1 MEILQFLERMNE
13 TLEKSLGFRAF
24 KMILAFYLIIMAIA
38 ITLMIYRLATKLGY
52 FVVLQHGQEVPTAKG
67 KMQLRWEETAE
78 RIESQNPDEWK
89 AAILESANMLNEVL
103 GIIGYEGTLLGE
115 KLEGMLPSQLENLE
129 EVKEANKVKNRIVN
143 DEDFVI
149 SQLEAQKIV
158 NTFANALRF
167 LEAIQ

>member
-1 MEILQFLERMNE
+1 
-13 TLEKSLGFRAF
+13 
-24 KMILAFYLIIMAIA
+24 
-38 ITLMIYRLATKLGY
+38 
-52 FVVLQHGQEVPTAKG
+52 
-67 KMQLRWEETAE
+67 MQLRWDETKE
-78 RIESQNPDEWK
+78 RIESQNPNEWK

-103 GIIGYEGTLLGE
+103 GIIGYEGVVLGE

-149 SQLEAQKIV
+149 SQLEARKIV
-158 NTFANALRF
+158 DTFANALRF